1 LGTST
6 KYYVEQFSEL
16 FYEENKMFLAI
27 ILLIIG
33 FIVLIKGA
41 EFLVDGSS
49 SLAKKMS
56 ISQLAIGLT
65 IVAFG
70 TSAPELIV
78 NLIASFKGHDAIAFG
93 NIIGSNIFNVLVVL
107 GVACLI
113 TQIKVQKNT
122 VLKEIPILLIATI
135 FVFCLCNNCG
145 FSGSSLSRFDG
156 IILISGLLLFF
167 YYVSRISKTRELEV
181 DVKIFSNQRTPIYI
195 ILGII
200 GLFIGG
206 ELVVHNAVIIA
217 RLLGVSDKFIALT
230 IVALGTSLPE
240 LVTSVLAV
248 IKKHNDLAIGNVVGS
263 NIFNLLL
270 VLGLSSIIHPLEYN
284 PELNIDFFLL
294 ILITIILFFTF
305 IVGKRR
311 IMARNEAIFFLIL
324 YAGYLLFIFNRK

>member
-1 LGTST
+1 
-6 KYYVEQFSEL
+6 
-16 FYEENKMFLAI
+16 MFLAI

-33 FIVLIKGA
+33 FVVLIKGA

-78 NLIASFKGHDAIAFG
+78 NVIASFKGHDAIAFG
-93 NIIGSNIFNVLVVL
+93 NIIGSNIFNILMVL
-107 GVACLI
+107 GVAGLI
-113 TQIKVQKNT
+113 TQIKVQRNT
-122 VLKEIPILLIATI
+122 VLKEIPILLISTI
-135 FVFCLCNNCG
+135 LVFCLSNNCG

-156 IILISGLLLFF
+156 IILILGLLLFF
-167 YYVSRISKTRELEV
+167 YYVSRISQTKELEV
-181 DVKIFSNQRTPIYI
+181 DVRIFSNQRTTIYI
-195 ILGII
+195 ILGMI

-206 ELVVHNAVIIA
+206 ELVVHNAVIIVEK
-217 RLLGVSDKFIALT
+217 LEVTDKFIALT

-270 VLGLSSIIHPLEYN
+270 VLGLSSVIHPINYE
-284 PELNIDFFLL
+284 PVLNIDFFLL

-311 IMARNEAIFFLIL
+311 TLARNEAIFFLIL
-324 YAGYLLFIFNRK
+324 YAGYLIFIFNRK